1 MKHRFR
7 SVVAVALATAA
18 LFVGIALRT
27 GVQQD
32 LAGLVGQ
39 VGADL
44 FFAFQQGGAGDG
56 FSEKDMD
63 TVANLPGIASVAGQ
77 GRNSTFYVP
86 GQEYTITWL
95 NVSANYPAVLRL
107 PLAEGRSFRSD
118 DESVVILG
126 AEVKD
131 VIYGDQ
137 SPIGKDLEGFR
148 IIGVL
153 PPIPAEDVVREYLNR
168 RVLTLSTPDPFSLTS
183 DSGGFERILIRA
195 DGSLRKAEQSVREVF
210 PDVQILPVTRYY
222 SLVSSGQVIS
232 LNRVLIVSAVGLLL
246 MAGVLITALLSLS
259 TLKRTREIGIRRA
272 LGATARDIL
281 RLFLHEGVTTSLL
294 GGISGLALGIL
305 VLVTIKEKVALSWL
319 HLAVLPFTLLIGL
332 VASFLPSWRAARL
345 SPIEAIGQRSLF
357 VSHRG
362 RSLPLKTIVALSVA
376 VATCGLVILI
386 GIQTTSQRVT
396 DSMWGNIDERTLLV
410 RAPRESILPPPNLVP
425 SDADLLTSTAALE
438 LVVPFV
444 SRSIR
449 VGVTA
454 SAVGDRF
461 RDLRLLNI
469 TAGRDL
475 TDDDLRD
482 GDPVCLLSDSLA
494 DKAYEGEAVGQSITV
509 RGASF
514 RVVGRFSDNR
524 TGREFPADIVIP
536 FAYQNILEPW
546 HTRFLVRVRPGEEIP
561 RVCEQIVETFHV
573 RYPDRARVTVTSV
586 NGLQAKLAHFFH
598 SAAVRLGLFAAIAA
612 LLAAGEIGT
621 LVRFLLAQRTLEF
634 GVRRAV
640 GARRSHLMHL
650 AACQSAQIVLPG
662 VVLGALIG
670 GLLTPLF
677 LRWLYILERPSVL
690 AGVLPAILMTGF
702 VFLVTALQARRYAYT
717 LPANL
722 LEKRRE

>member
-7 SVVAVALATAA
+7 SVVAVVLATAA
-18 LFVGIALRT
+18 LFVGIALHT

-44 FFAFQQGGAGDG
+44 FFVFQQEGAGDG

-63 TVANLPGIASVAGQ
+63 TVASHPGITSVAGQ

-107 PLAEGRSFRSD
+107 PFAEGRSFRSD

-153 PPIPAEDVVREYLNR
+153 APIPAEDVVREYLNR
-168 RVLTLSTPDPFSLTS
+168 RVLTLSTPDPFSLAS
-183 DSGGFERILIRA
+183 DSGRFERMLIRA
-195 DGSLRKAEQSVREVF
+195 DGFLRKAEQSVREVF

-281 RLFLHEGVTTSLL
+281 CLFLHEGVTTSLL

-305 VLVTIKEKVALSWL
+305 VFVTIKEKVALSWI
-319 HLAVLPFTLLIGL
+319 HLAVLPFTLLTGL

-345 SPIEAIGQRSLF
+345 SPIEAIGERSLF

-376 VATCGLVILI
+376 VATCGLVILT
-386 GIQTTSQRVT
+386 GTQTTSQRVT

-410 RAPRESILPPPNLVP
+410 RAPRESILPSPDLVP

-461 RDLRLLNI
+461 RDLHLLNI

-494 DKAYEGEAVGQSITV
+494 DKSYGGEEVGQSITV
-509 RGASF
+509 RGVSF
-514 RVVGRFSDNR
+514 RVVGRFSNR

-536 FAYQNILEPW
+536 FAYQNIIEPW
-546 HTRFLVRVRPGEEIP
+546 YARFLVRVRPGEEIP
-561 RVCEQIVETFHV
+561 RVCEQIVETFHAC
-573 RYPDRARVTVTSV
+573 YPDRARVAVTSV
-586 NGLQAKLAHFFH
+586 NGLQAKLAHFFR

-650 AACQSAQIVLPG
+650 AARQSAQIVLPG

-677 LRWLYILERPSVL
+677 LRWLYIFERPSVL
-690 AGVLPAILMTGF
+690 ASVLPAILMTGL

-717 LPANL
+717 LPAEL
-722 LEKRRE
+722 LEKGRE

>member
-7 SVVAVALATAA
+7 SVIALALATAA

-32 LAGLVGQ
+32 LADLVGQ

-63 TVANLPGIASVAGQ
+63 AVANLPGIASVAGQ

-107 PLAEGRSFRSD
+107 PFAEGRSFRSD

-183 DSGGFERILIRA
+183 DSGGFERMLIRA
-195 DGSLRKAEQSVREVF
+195 DGSLRKAEKSVRELF

-386 GIQTTSQRVT
+386 GTQTTSQRVT

-410 RAPRESILPPPNLVP
+410 RAPRESILPPPNLVR
-425 SDADLLTSTAALE
+425 SDADLLTSTATLE

-494 DKAYEGEAVGQSITV
+494 DKSYEGEAVGQSITV

-514 RVVGRFSDNR
+514 RVVGRFSDTR

-546 HTRFLVRVRPGEEIP
+546 HTRFLVRVWPGEEIP

-586 NGLQAKLAHFFH
+586 NGLQAKLVHFFR
-598 SAAVRLGLFAAIAA
+598 SAAVRLGLFAAIAT

-690 AGVLPAILMTGF
+690 AVVLPAILMTSL
-702 VFLVTALQARRYAYT
+702 VFLVTALQARKHAYT
-717 LPANL
+717 LPAEL
-722 LEKRRE
+722 LEKGRE